1 MKEKQW
7 AADAVERR
15 SVKDLVPYDRNPKLH
30 PDSQIE
36 QLANSIREWGFTIPV
51 LIDPEGN
58 VIAGHGRLLAAKQV
72 GLTEVPCVVAHGWTE
87 QQRRAYVIADNKLAE
102 DSQWDTSTYFSELK
116 EISEG
121 GFDMSLLGADDG
133 LQLIS
138 DVEVDVDFSDTLDTD
153 VVAADKKK
161 KPKKVVS
168 VECPNCKSTFVV

>member
-72 GLTEVPCVVAHGWTE
+72 GLT
-87 QQRRAYVIADNKLAE
+87 
-102 DSQWDTSTYFSELK
+102 
-116 EISEG
+116 
-121 GFDMSLLGADDG
+121 
-133 LQLIS
+133 
-138 DVEVDVDFSDTLDTD
+138 
-153 VVAADKKK
+153 
-161 KPKKVVS
+161 
-168 VECPNCKSTFVV
+168 